1 MERLNQQI
9 NDMMHK
15 AFYDLLEQKVADPPD
30 YEWITRLYKEI
41 RDRLSN
47 ILVMLG
53 KKSKYTY
60 TEIQECMDVELFE
73 QMIRNN
79 AFNYEDFYKLIEYV
93 FTKCKQLGSP
103 ARDEETDSKLNEI
116 KDFINSGNATFATVV
131 PMFIRNANHCIDNIY
146 DDMKKLK
153 ERLVP
158 TSVSSQ

>member
-1 MERLNQQI
+1 M
-9 NDMMHK
+9 
-15 AFYDLLEQKVADPPD
+15 
-30 YEWITRLYKEI
+30 
-41 RDRLSN
+41 
-47 ILVMLG
+47 
-53 KKSKYTY
+53 
-60 TEIQECMDVELFE
+60 
-73 QMIRNN
+73 
-79 AFNYEDFYKLIEYV
+79 IEYV